1 MTSVTDRILADV
13 KASPMKAAV
22 LGIGL
27 LVSAVV
33 WGPRLRASM
42 TGPAIPTAA
51 GVTETGDA
59 ALRDPDAIRAAF
71 IHVSKQARLLRRY
84 ADPQDPGAVAHDP
97 FVHEGAVPI
106 RKLEPVAATAES
118 SPSPDDET
126 EAKARSEEA
135 AAAAALRLTGSASF
149 GRTPMA
155 IVNGELVRVG
165 DRIGTFTVVEIG
177 ERSARVRGAHD
188 TYALVIPTEE
198 KKS

>member
-1 MTSVTDRILADV
+1 MTSMKDRILADV
-13 KASPMKAAV
+13 KASPMKAAM

-27 LVSAVV
+27 LVAVVV

-42 TGPAIPTAA
+42 ASPSAPSATST
-51 GVTETGDA
+51 TETGDA
-59 ALRDPDAIRAAF
+59 GMRDPDAIRAAF
-71 IHVSKQARLLRRY
+71 IHVSKEARLLRRY

-106 RKLEPVAATAES
+106 VKPEPVAAPVEPEPTL
-118 SPSPDDET
+118 
-126 EAKARSEEA
+126 EADSKARSDEA
-135 AAAAALRLTGSASF
+135 AAAAQLHLTGSASF
-149 GRTPMA
+149 GRTRMA

-165 DRIGTFTVVEIG
+165 DRIGSFTVVEIG
-177 ERSARVRGAHD
+177 ERSARVRGTHD

>member
-1 MTSVTDRILADV
+1 MTSMKDRILADV
-13 KASPMKAAV
+13 KASPMKAAM

-27 LVSAVV
+27 LVAVVV

-42 TGPAIPTAA
+42 ASASTPSATST
-51 GVTETGDA
+51 TETGDA
-59 ALRDPDAIRAAF
+59 GLRDPDAIRAAF
-71 IHVSKQARLLRRY
+71 IHVSKEARLLRRY

-106 RKLEPVAATAES
+106 RKPEPVAAPVEVD
-118 SPSPDDET
+118 PEIET
-126 EAKARSEEA
+126 DSKARSDEA
-135 AAAAALRLTGSASF
+135 AAAAQLRLTGSASF
-149 GRTPMA
+149 GRTRMA

-165 DRIGTFTVVEIG
+165 DRIGSFTVVEIG